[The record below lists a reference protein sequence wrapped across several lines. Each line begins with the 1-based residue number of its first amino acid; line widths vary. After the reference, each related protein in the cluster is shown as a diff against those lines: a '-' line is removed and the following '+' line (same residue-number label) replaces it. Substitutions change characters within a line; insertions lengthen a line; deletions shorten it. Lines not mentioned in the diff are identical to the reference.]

1 MKELEDAAVELLG
14 TSEDYTHF
22 SAAIQSVGNEYGP
35 GPEVFG
41 LFLLFTAYPLS
52 VD

>member
-41 LFLLFTAYPLS
+41 FFL
-52 VD
+52 